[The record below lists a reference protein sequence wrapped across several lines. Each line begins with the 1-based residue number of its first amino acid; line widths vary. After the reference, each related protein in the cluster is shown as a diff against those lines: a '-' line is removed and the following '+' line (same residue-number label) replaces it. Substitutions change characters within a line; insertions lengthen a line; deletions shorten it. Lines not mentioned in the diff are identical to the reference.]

1 MMDNIGKL
9 SKCIRDTIRTAQE
22 ASEKKEG
29 RAQRG
34 EYHGSTVIIGGQ
46 SYPASLA
53 TAVPLQDGCAV
64 WVQIS
69 SNGKAVIIGV

>member
-9 SKCIRDTIRTAQE
+9 SKCIRNTIQISRE
-22 ASEKKEG
+22 AIAKKDG

-34 EYHGSTVIIGGQ
+34 EYHGSSVIVGGQ
-46 SYPASLA
+46 SYPASIA

>member
-1 MMDNIGKL
+1 MADNIGKL
-9 SKCIRDTIRTAQE
+9 SRCIRDTIQAAWE
-22 ASEKKEG
+22 AAEKKDG
-29 RAQRG
+29 RARRG
-34 EYHGSTVIIGGQ
+34 EYHGSSVIVGGQ

-69 SNGKAVIIGV
+69 SNGRAVIIGV